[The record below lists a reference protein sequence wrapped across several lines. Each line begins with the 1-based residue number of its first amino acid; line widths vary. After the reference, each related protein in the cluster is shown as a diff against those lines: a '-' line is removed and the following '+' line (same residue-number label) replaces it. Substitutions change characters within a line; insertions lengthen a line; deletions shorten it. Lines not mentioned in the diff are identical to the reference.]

1 MSGIRTAIELDDR
14 FTSVMY
20 GIINSMNLAISSIQ
34 DVQSTMS
41 ADVDTTSLN
50 SAREAMNQVGA
61 TWSELHNTLS
71 NNTTTPTTPAS
82 PVETPVSWQSDTL
95 EVFSS
100 SGMERFQQE
109 VQSTNDMLNSL
120 NQTQTQIQQTASTM
134 DVLPDTAVQDINAI
148 GQRIEAIQTRIEQI
162 ENNPMNIGTDTANTE
177 LEQLRFQLSQA
188 VEEQNALNDAIQ
200 NMDVSAANNA
210 YMRLSQTVSN
220 TERYIRDNADEQ
232 GQFNQQIQEGTNQA
246 DNLMQTIKGAVAAYV
261 SIQSIGKVLDISDEL
276 VQTTSRLNLMNDGAQ
291 TTDELFNMVYASAQ
305 DARGSVSD
313 MASVV
318 ARFGNNAKD
327 AFGSSAEV
335 VAFSNLVQKQMT
347 IAGASTQ
354 ESSNAMLQLSQALG
368 SGVLRGDELNSIFE
382 QAPNLIQNIA
392 DYLGVGIGEIRELA
406 SEGEL
411 TANIVKNAI
420 FAAGDEINAKFESMP
435 MTWAQIWQSMKNTAL
450 INFQP
455 VLNKLNELAN
465 SDNFQKFVNVV
476 TNLMAKV
483 AVAFL
488 NAFDLMAS
496 AGSFVADNWSV
507 IEPIILGIVTALAL
521 YAAYLGITK
530 TMELASA
537 AAKTIVVMAEYAHAA
552 ATRKTVSSLTAE
564 TAAQLG
570 LNTAL
575 LSCPL
580 FWIVSLMLILVVLI
594 AVFTNKLAKSAG
606 ISTSSFGIICGMI
619 NVVIQWFKNLGLWVA
634 NVALGIGMALNA
646 CGYNMKTAFTNSI
659 LNVESLF
666 YDFVSIALTC
676 VEKIAKQLSKLP
688 FVKFDYEGIGNAADE
703 YAEKAAELQGQ
714 KGDYKN
720 IISEFKY
727 GMDTFS
733 TFDDGWISD
742 AFDSGEEWGNKI
754 AEKVSN
760 LKLSIDSDFNYN
772 LDDYMD
778 ETTGYLDD
786 ISDSLEITE
795 EDLKYLRDI
804 AEQETVNRFTT
815 AEIKIEQTNHNT
827 VSSNMDLDGVVSGI
841 TDAVNEAVEII
852 TEGVHT

>member
-1 MSGIRTAIELDDR
+1 MSGIRTGIELQDN
-14 FTSVMY
+14 FTNVMY

-34 DVQSTMS
+34 DVQSTIS
-41 ADVDTTSLN
+41 ADVDTSSLDG
-50 SAREAMNQVGA
+50 ARDAMNQVGA
-61 TWSELHNTLS
+61 AWEAMRETLS
-71 NNTTTPTTPAS
+71 NNATTPTTPN
-82 PVETPVSWQSDTL
+82 PVETPVQWQNDGL
-95 EVFSS
+95 EVFSG
-100 SGMERFQQE
+100 SGVERFRQE
-109 VQSTNDMLNSL
+109 IQSTNNMLNIL
-120 NQTQTQIQQTASTM
+120 NQTQAQIAQTASGI
-134 DVLPDTAVQDINAI
+134 DILPDAAIQDINTL
-148 GQRIEAIQTRIEQI
+148 GQRLQTIQQRIQQI
-162 ENNPMNIGTDTANTE
+162 ENNPVNLGTDTANAE
-177 LEQLRFQLSQA
+177 LEQLRSQLNMA
-188 VEEQNALNDAIQ
+188 VQEQNELNQAMQD
-200 NMDVSAANNA
+200 MDISATNTA
-210 YMRLSQTVSN
+210 YIRLSQIVSN

-232 GQFNQQIQEGTNQA
+232 GRFNEQIQAGTNQA
-246 DNLMQTIKGAVAAYV
+246 DSLMRTIKGAVAAYV
-261 SIQSIGKVLDISDEL
+261 SIQSVGKVLDLSDEL
-276 VQTTSRLNLMNDGAQ
+276 VQTTSRLNMMNDGAQ
-291 TTDELFNMVYASAQ
+291 TTEELFNMVYASAQ
-305 DARGSVSD
+305 DARGSLSG

-318 ARFGNNAKD
+318 ARFGNNVKD

-354 ESSNAMLQLSQALG
+354 EASAAMLQLSQALG

-411 TANIVKNAI
+411 TADIVKNAI
-420 FAAGDEINAKFESMP
+420 FSAGDDINAKFESMP
-435 MTWAQIWQSMKNTAL
+435 MTWGQVWQSMKNTAL

-465 SDNFQKFVNVV
+465 SDSFQKFVNVV
-476 TNLMAKV
+476 TNLMAKIAV
-483 AVAFL
+483 AVL
-488 NAFDLMAS
+488 NVFDLMAS
-496 AGSFVADNWSV
+496 AGSFVVDNWSV
-507 IEPIILGIVTALAL
+507 IEPIVLGIVTALAL
-521 YAAYLGITK
+521 YATYLGITK

-552 ATRKTVSSLTAE
+552 ATKRTVSGLTAE

-594 AVFTNKLAKSAG
+594 AVFTNKLAKTAG
-606 ISTSSFGIICGMI
+606 ISTSTFGIICGMI

-646 CGYNMKTAFTNSI
+646 CGHNIKTAFTNSI

-666 YDFVSIALTC
+666 YDFVSVALTC
-676 VEKIAKQLSKLP
+676 TEKIAKQLSKLP

-760 LKLSIDSDFNYN
+760 LKLSLNDTDFDYDLNE
-772 LDDYMD
+772 YMD
-778 ETTGYLDD
+778 DTTGYLDD

-795 EDLKYLRDI
+795 EELKYLRDI

-815 AEIKIEQTNHNT
+815 AEITLNQTNNNT
-827 VSSNMDLDGVVSGI
+827 VNSSMDLDGVVSGI

-852 TEGVHT
+852 TEGVHA